1 MKLNKQEKREKKNHL
16 IKVTTVF
23 LLPRAGA
30 GHFLLL
36 TAMDGYNYAALAPRQ
51 GSRPMLS
58 QWSSIGTHEM
68 HGGAFN
74 LGSLW
79 SGLRTVGSAV
89 KNWGSR
95 AWHSNAGQALRAQLK
110 KTGLQEKI
118 IEGVSA
124 GIHGAVD
131 IGRQQLEKAI
141 EQRLE
146 RRPTAAG
153 VDDLPPPPGTALEAH
168 DLPPSY
174 AEAVAERPPA
184 VDVVV
189 PAAAAAPASSAKP
202 PPAVVAL
209 PPKKRLPEEPVE
221 EVVIHSSGPPAYE
234 DVMAA
239 PPALVAEQGVMKTV
253 PVTKPAQPFTP
264 AVHETQRI
272 VTNLPIT
279 TAVTRRRGWQGTL
292 NDIVGLGVRAVK
304 RRRCY

>member
-1 MKLNKQEKREKKNHL
+1 
-16 IKVTTVF
+16 
-23 LLPRAGA
+23 
-30 GHFLLL
+30 
-36 TAMDGYNYAALAPRQ
+36 
-51 GSRPMLS
+51 MLS
-58 QWSSIGTHEM
+58 QWSGIGTHEM

-79 SGLRTVGSAV
+79 SGIRNVGSAV

-131 IGRQQLEKAI
+131 LGRQQLEKAI

-153 VDDLPPPPGTALEAH
+153 VEDLPPPPGTVLEA
-168 DLPPSY
+168 DRLPPSY
-174 AEAVAERPPA
+174 AEAVAERPPPA
-184 VDVVV
+184 DVLL
-189 PAAAAAPASSAKP
+189 PASSKP
-202 PPAVVAL
+202 PVAVVTL
-209 PPKKRLPEEPVE
+209 PPKKRVSEEPVE
-221 EVVIHSSGPPAYE
+221 EVVIRSSAPPSYDE
-234 DVMAA
+234 VMA
-239 PPALVAEQGVMKTV
+239 PQPTLVAEQGAMKAV

-292 NDIVGLGVRAVK
+292 NDIVGLGVRTVK

>member
-1 MKLNKQEKREKKNHL
+1 
-16 IKVTTVF
+16 
-23 LLPRAGA
+23 
-30 GHFLLL
+30 
-36 TAMDGYNYAALAPRQ
+36 MDEFNYAALAPRQ

-79 SGLRTVGSAV
+79 SGLRNVGSAV

-95 AWHSNAGQALRAQLK
+95 AWHSNAGKALRAQLK

-131 IGRQQLEKAI
+131 LGRQQLEKAI

-146 RRPTAAG
+146 RRPAALG
-153 VDDLPPPPGTALEAH
+153 VEDLPPPPGTVLDAA

-174 AEAVAERPPA
+174 AEAMAERPAPA
-184 VDVVV
+184 EVLVPATV
-189 PAAAAAPASSAKP
+189 PAASTTAAAASAPVAISKP
-202 PPAVVAL
+202 PLAVVEL
-209 PPKKRLPEEPVE
+209 PPKKRLPEEDDLVIQSSAPPSYE
-221 EVVIHSSGPPAYE
+221 EV
-234 DVMAA
+234 MAT
-239 PPALVAEQGVMKTV
+239 PTPLVAEQGVLKAV
-253 PVTKPAQPFTP
+253 PVTRPAQPFSP

-272 VTNLPIT
+272 VTNLPIS
-279 TAVTRRRGWQGTL
+279 TAVTRQRGWQGTL
-292 NDIVGLGVRAVK
+292 NDIVGLGVRTVK